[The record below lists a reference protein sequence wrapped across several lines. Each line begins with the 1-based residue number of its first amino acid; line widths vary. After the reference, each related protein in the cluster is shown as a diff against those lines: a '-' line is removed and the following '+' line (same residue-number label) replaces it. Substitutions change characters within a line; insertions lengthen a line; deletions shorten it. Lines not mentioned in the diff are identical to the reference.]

1 MEKETQEAVNRLE
14 LTNEQVHS
22 ALIELLMLVQE
33 LKVKVDNL
41 EKWYD
46 SKYPA

>member
-1 MEKETQEAVNRLE
+1 MEEETQQAINRLE
-14 LTNEQVHS
+14 ATNEEVHS

-33 LKVKVDNL
+33 LKTKVEKL